1 MDSPWWIPHEVTKKS
16 PQMDPLLFAGLPSD
30 HSERPPLG
38 GAQSNG
44 LCGSQARRSC
54 GKVGLD
60 LEKCVGRSWEKGFF
74 HGYKMLPTKHI
85 CAVTALW
92 RLCPQAM
99 LSQRVIL
106 WSGQHIKS
114 SCIPAADWTLLVSGL
129 VFAIK
134 MLKKSVWELSLRS
147 FSWYVGRLLSPS
159 FDCLKKLVPP
169 DPVYDHFP
177 VISDYNFCVYPM
189 FNIFRQPH
197 YCYISPFLLIES
209 YQIHHIAHISLSI
222 PIMIAFALSPHN

>member
-1 MDSPWWIPHEVTKKS
+1 
-16 PQMDPLLFAGLPSD
+16 MDPLLFAGLPSD

-114 SCIPAADWTLLVSGL
+114 CCIPAADWTPLVSGL

-134 MLKKSVWELSLRS
+134 MLKKSVWELSLPS

-159 FDCLKKLVPP
+159 FDWLKKTCTSRSGLWSFSSDIRLQFLCVP
-169 DPVYDHFP
+169 HFQYFP
-177 VISDYNFCVYPM
+177 TTA
-189 FNIFRQPH
+189 
-197 YCYISPFLLIES
+197 LL
-209 YQIHHIAHISLSI
+209 L
-222 PIMIAFALSPHN
+222 